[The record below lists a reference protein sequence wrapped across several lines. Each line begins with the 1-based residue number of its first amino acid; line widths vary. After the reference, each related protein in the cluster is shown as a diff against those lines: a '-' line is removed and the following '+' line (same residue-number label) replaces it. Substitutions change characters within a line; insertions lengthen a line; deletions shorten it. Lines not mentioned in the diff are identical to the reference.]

1 MAKIKEIYIE
11 IQEKLGEE
19 VEITKEIFN
28 QHLVEKGIIKESKN
42 FIEEEE

>member
-1 MAKIKEIYIE
+1 MARMKEIYME

-42 FIEEEE
+42 YSEEEE

>member
-42 FIEEEE
+42 FNEEEE